1 MSLLVGGFLFFGA
14 YKRSRLLILAWLVV
28 VTVVVFFEV
37 TRGKSNFF
45 FSGKVVSLLAR
56 KRTKSSGHMTIVAV

>member
-37 TRGKSNFF
+37 TREKSIFH
-45 FSGKVVSLLAR
+45 FSGKVMSLLAR
-56 KRTKSSGHMTIVAV
+56 QRTQSSDHMTIVAV